1 MNKKQKIEVLKIIL
15 GFIGTTLMYTMI
27 FAIYLMK

>member
-1 MNKKQKIEVLKIIL
+1 MNKKQKKEIIKIIL
-15 GFIGTTLMYTMI
+15 GFIGTTIMYTMI